1 MPALAADPH
10 PPQLAVPF
18 LAERAPIVQDGSTRL
33 VYEMQIV
40 NYTKPAYVLDA
51 VEAKAGETAAT
62 FRGPALEG
70 MIRRFGLQSEPPVAP
85 FTDDYPAANALVRF
99 Q

>member
-51 VEAKAGETAAT
+51 VEAKAGRRRRP
-62 FRGPALEG
+62 FVGPRSRG
-70 MIRRFGLQSEPPVAP
+70 
-85 FTDDYPAANALVRF
+85 
-99 Q
+99 